1 MKYRSLFTGLFLL
14 LIGAIFILLENTF
27 YQYLDED
34 GFLHESLFMPLGAL
48 ALISGIILLIY
59 FAAKEI
65 IALVRKSHG

>member
-14 LIGAIFILLENTF
+14 LIGAIFIFLENTY
-27 YQYLDED
+27 YQYLDEN
-34 GFLHESLFMPLGAL
+34 GVLHESLFMPLGAL

-59 FAAKEI
+59 YAAKEI